1 MNDFYGL
8 PTKSIANRF
17 VRLEYLAQAGPRLVR
32 MVLDGSQENL
42 FAELPKF
49 VIDTPY
55 GDFYFRGGH
64 RLWHSPEA
72 MPRTYIP
79 DNEGLVV
86 EDLEDGVRLSQP
98 VEAGTGIQ
106 KTLEVH
112 LREDRAALAV
122 HHKLSNQGL
131 WPVELSIWAITQ
143 FTLGG
148 VVILPQQQGPV
159 DAAGLLNNRTF
170 SLWPYTRW
178 NDARLRLDE
187 PAVLIDTSREGNPLT
202 QPCKIGYY
210 NPHEWI
216 AYWRK
221 GVLFVKRA
229 RLVPGGRYPDG
240 GCNSECY
247 CNDKFVELESLS
259 PLTRLEPG
267 QAVEHT
273 EEWEL
278 FTSLE
283 SAGIPDDIRRLLS

>member
-1 MNDFYGL
+1 MSDFHGL
-8 PTKSIANRF
+8 PTKYIENRF
-17 VRLEYLAQAGPRLVR
+17 LRLEYLAQAGPRLVR
-32 MVLDGSQENL
+32 LFLAGSHENL
-42 FAELPKF
+42 FVELPKF
-49 VIDTPY
+49 VIETPY

-86 EDLEDGVRLSQP
+86 EELADGVRLSQP
-98 VEAGTGIQ
+98 VEAGTGIK

-112 LREDRAALAV
+112 LHDSRPALTV
-122 HHKLSNQGL
+122 HHALTNQGL

-148 VVILPQQQGPV
+148 VVILPQQQGPL
-159 DAAGLLNNRTF
+159 DATGLLSNRKLV
-170 SLWPYTRW
+170 LWPYTRW
-178 NDARLRLDE
+178 HDPRLHLDE
-187 PAVLIDTSREGNPLT
+187 PAILIDTRREGIPPT
-202 QPCKIGYY
+202 QPCKVGYC

-221 GVLFVKRA
+221 GVLFVKHA
-229 RLVPGGRYPDG
+229 ISVPEAQYPDG
-240 GCNSECY
+240 GCNNECY
-247 CNDKFVELESLS
+247 CNNQFVELESLG

-267 QAVEHT
+267 ESVEHT

-278 FTSLE
+278 FNSLDVPVISDE
-283 SAGIPDDIRRLLS
+283 IRRLLD